1 MVSGGKRVHF
11 FDLEDR
17 VDAARLEN
25 PRTKLGG
32 LKGLVILDEVQAMP
46 ELFKLLRVLADRR
59 PAPCRFLITGSA
71 SPAMIRGVSESL
83 AGRVTF
89 VDMGGFTLDEVGAG
103 KMEKLWIRGGFPP
116 SFLAASDRVSW
127 TWREDF
133 IRTFLERDLPRM
145 EVRVP
150 SETLHRLMTMIAHYH
165 GQVWNSSEVGASLG
179 VSNVTTRRHLDLFTG
194 TFLVRQLNPWFEN
207 VGKRLVKSPKVYI
220 RDSGL
225 LHQLLGL
232 RTIRDLEGHPKK
244 GASWEGFAME
254 QVLARTGDRDA
265 YFWATHAG
273 AELDLVVL
281 ARGRKWG
288 FEFKCNEAPR
298 MTKSMAIALHDLKLE
313 HLWVVHPGRQSYP
326 IERKTDALAM
336 ADLDRALCRIGRRY

>member
-1 MVSGGKRVHF
+1 VV
-11 FDLEDR
+11 
-17 VDAARLEN
+17 
-25 PRTKLGG
+25 
-32 LKGLVILDEVQAMP
+32 LDEVQAMP
-46 ELFKLLRVLADRR
+46 ELFRLLRVLADRR
-59 PAPCRFLITGSA
+59 PLPCRFLVTGSA
-71 SPAMIRGVSESL
+71 SPAMVRGVSESL

-133 IRTFLERDLPRM
+133 IRTFLERDLPRL

-179 VSNVTTRRHLDLFTG
+179 ISNVTARRHLDLFTG

-220 RDSGL
+220 RDTGL
-225 LHQLLGL
+225 LHHLLGL
-232 RTIRDLEGHPKK
+232 RTMRDLEGHPKK

-288 FEFKCNEAPR
+288 FEFKCNEALR
-298 MTKSMAIALHDLKLE
+298 MTKSMAIARHDLKLE
-313 HLWVVHPGRQSYP
+313 HLWVVHPGRQSYR
-326 IERKTDALAM
+326 IDRGTDALALV
-336 ADLDRALCRIGRRY
+336 DLDRALRRIGRRY